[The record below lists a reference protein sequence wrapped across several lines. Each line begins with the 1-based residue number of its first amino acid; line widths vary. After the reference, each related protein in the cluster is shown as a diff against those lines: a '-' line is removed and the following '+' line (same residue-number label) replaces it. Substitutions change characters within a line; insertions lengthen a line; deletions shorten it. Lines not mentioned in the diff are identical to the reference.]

1 MSNEDFFDEE
11 LATVLLMDEE
21 GNEHLFELLAELE
34 IEGDSYKVLAPMDVE
49 EYPDEDDDFEV
60 EIVILK
66 AINDEEGNEF
76 LCSIEEDEEWE
87 RVADAW
93 QEFMEEERYF
103 RRVNPRFFIRVRKI
117 MVEGEE
123 GIGT

>member
-1 MSNEDFFDEE
+1 VKRLSNEDFFDEE

-21 GNEHLFELLAELE
+21 GNEHLFELLAELD

-49 EYPDEDDDFEV
+49 EYPDDDDFEV

-66 AINDEEGNEF
+66 TINDEEGNEF

-87 RVADAW
+87 RVADVKRIFHRNQTAV
-93 QEFMEEERYF
+93 FGHCLYF
-103 RRVNPRFFIRVRKI
+103 HVPPLYSFF
-117 MVEGEE
+117 
-123 GIGT
+123 TSALFQ

>member
-1 MSNEDFFDEE
+1 MKGLSNEDFFDEE

-34 IEGDSYKVLAPMDVE
+34 IGGVTGFGTHGCRRI
-49 EYPDEDDDFEV
+49 PDEDDDFEV

-76 LCSIEEDEEWE
+76 CAAS
-87 RVADAW
+87 
-93 QEFMEEERYF
+93 
-103 RRVNPRFFIRVRKI
+103 RR
-117 MVEGEE
+117 
-123 GIGT
+123 

>member
-93 QEFMEEERYF
+93 QEFMEEEEIF
-103 RRVNPRFFIRVRKI
+103 
-117 MVEGEE
+117 
-123 GIGT
+123 